1 VLAKSAVGRARLRYG
16 RSRFTIAALF
26 GALALKKAEKAKY
39 LAGLKIRDV
48 DRIC

>member
-1 VLAKSAVGRARLRYG
+1 MLAKSAVGRARLRYG
-16 RSRFTIAALF
+16 RSRFKTRRTF
-26 GALALKKAEKAKY
+26 RRFSTQKAEKAKY